1 MYELS
6 DIRQAQLSLTSSG
19 LGSNTEHPCN
29 LTHWL
34 TRTVL
39 RGFLLRLDMQLQL
52 YDRLLAALIFVGL
65 HRGMI

>member
-6 DIRQAQLSLTSSG
+6 DIRHAQLSLTSG

-34 TRTVL
+34 THTVL

-52 YDRLLAALIFVGL
+52 YDCLLAALIFVSL